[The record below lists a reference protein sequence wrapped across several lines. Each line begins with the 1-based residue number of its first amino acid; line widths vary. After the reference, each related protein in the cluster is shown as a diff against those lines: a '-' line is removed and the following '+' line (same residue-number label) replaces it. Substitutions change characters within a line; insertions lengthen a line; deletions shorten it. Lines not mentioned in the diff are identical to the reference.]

1 MTLIPSQAFLNIA
14 AMVGVAPLSG
24 LPLPF
29 ISHGGTAL
37 IAILA
42 SLGIVLNVS
51 KYRIYDK
58 RS

>member
-1 MTLIPSQAFLNIA
+1 MLAL
-14 AMVGVAPLSG
+14 VPLSG

-29 ISHGGTAL
+29 LSKGGTAL
-37 IAILA
+37 LSTLA

-51 KYRIYDK
+51 KYQQKII